1 MTGIAYG
8 MEDPTMAEIHQ
19 DAVAQEL
26 AARKLARGPLM
37 VGGAVGAEMT
47 RQVSGKTIIGSILD
61 EYQQLRDDVGN
72 RGVQRSELENTY
84 QNYLSKTGNPV
95 ELFVHQPNYYA
106 AMTTRDG
113 DDVVWLDKEAPQN
126 SHFAHE
132 LGHIAMNHSND
143 PISFLQT
150 SRIGKIMQSLA
161 PVTGAASTA
170 IGYDIGRR
178 SGNRMAGALIG
189 GAAGIGLSTPNTIYE
204 IEASRR
210 GLGYIN
216 PEDTSTGEYLGDVVP
231 AALTY
236 ALGGP
241 AVAGV
246 SGLAALGV
254 KRMIDDAPV
263 RKGRGK

>member
-1 MTGIAYG
+1 MAGIAYG

-19 DAVAQEL
+19 DAVAEEL
-26 AARKLARGPLM
+26 AARKLASGPVM
-37 VGGAVGAEMT
+37 MGGALGAELT
-47 RQVSGKTIIGSILD
+47 RRASSSTIIKSILD

-72 RGVQRSELENTY
+72 RGAQRSELENTY
-84 QNYLSKTGNPV
+84 QNYLDQTGNPV
-95 ELFVHQPNYYA
+95 EMFVHQPNYYA
-106 AMTTRDG
+106 AMTTPEG

-150 SRIGKIMQSLA
+150 SRIGKIMQALSPL
-161 PVTGAASTA
+161 TGAVGTGL
-170 IGYDIGRR
+170 GYDIGRR

-189 GAAGIGLSTPNTIYE
+189 GAVGMGLSTPNTIYE

-231 AALTY
+231 AAITY

-241 AVAGV
+241 ALAGV
-246 SGLAALGV
+246 TGLTTLGV
-254 KRMIDDAPV
+254 KSFIDGDQPIK
-263 RKGRGK
+263 RRGK

>member
-1 MTGIAYG
+1 M
-8 MEDPTMAEIHQ
+8 
-19 DAVAQEL
+19 L
-26 AARKLARGPLM
+26 
-37 VGGAVGAEMT
+37 GGALGSEMT
-47 RQVSGKTIIGSILD
+47 RQASGTTIIKSILD

-72 RGVQRSELENTY
+72 RGAQRNELENTY
-84 QNYLSKTGNPV
+84 QNYLDQTGNPV
-95 ELFVHQPNYYA
+95 ELFVDQPNYYA
-106 AMTTRDG
+106 AMTTPQG

-161 PVTGAASTA
+161 PVTGAAATA

-178 SGNRMAGALIG
+178 SNRRMAGALIG

-246 SGLAALGV
+246 TGLTTMGI
-254 KRMIDDAPV
+254 KKMIDGDGIK
-263 RKGRGK
+263 RRSK